1 MFGEYVGLVTIV
13 LFVGAMVW
21 IAWMSRR
28 RSQFGG
34 ISEVSATDQ
43 AQLAQSAR
51 ALFADSGIASSPQ
64 FDTRFLGLLD
74 SVERNLDDIDARL
87 QDLRAFLNGTTMWD
101 RFKDKQK
108 LGLVYSVA
116 AADLARA
123 HQTPGLRQL
132 LANWRM
138 VGAIGSGSAE
148 ISQVPKSWIRPLV
161 SDSGGA
167 PPTPGY
173 KPGRKVARLGRTG
186 TSLVAGFTFSIS
198 GAMIASL
205 FTHNPL
211 TVFEWFFG
219 ILLVIVILY
228 RTPLIRMK

>member
-1 MFGEYVGLVTIV
+1 VFGEYVALATAV

-21 IAWMSRR
+21 IAWMSWR
-28 RSQFGG
+28 RSQYGG
-34 ISEVSATDQ
+34 LSEVSATDQ
-43 AQLAQSAR
+43 AQLAQAAR
-51 ALFADSGIASSPQ
+51 ALFADSAIASSPE
-64 FDTRFLGLLD
+64 FDTQFLSLLD

-87 QDLRAFLNGTTMWD
+87 QNLRAFLKGTTMWD

-123 HQTPGLRQL
+123 QLTPGVRQL

-138 VGAIGSGSAE
+138 VGALGSGSAE

-161 SDSGGA
+161 SDPGGA
-167 PPTPGY
+167 PVTPGY

-186 TSLVAGFTFSIS
+186 TSLVAGFVFSIS

-211 TVFEWFFG
+211 TVFEWFLG
-219 ILLVIVILY
+219 IFLVIVILY

>member
-1 MFGEYVGLVTIV
+1 MFGEYVGLVTMV

-21 IAWMSRR
+21 IAWMSWR

-43 AQLAQSAR
+43 AALAQSAR
-51 ALFADSGIASSPQ
+51 ALLADSAIGSSPE
-64 FDTRFLGLLD
+64 FDTYFLRLLD

-87 QDLRAFLNGTTMWD
+87 QDLRAFLRGTTMWD

-116 AADLARA
+116 AADLAHA
-123 HQTPGLRQL
+123 HLTPGLRQL

-138 VGAIGSGSAE
+138 VGALGSGSAE

-161 SDSGGA
+161 SDPGGA
-167 PPTPGY
+167 PLTPGY
-173 KPGRKVARLGRTG
+173 KPGRKVARLGRTV
-186 TSLVAGFTFSIS
+186 TSLVAGFTFSVS

-219 ILLVIVILY
+219 IFLVIVILY

>member
-1 MFGEYVGLVTIV
+1 MFGEYAGAVTFVLV
-13 LFVGAMVW
+13 LGAMVW
-21 IAWMSRR
+21 IAWMSWE
-28 RSQFGG
+28 RSQYGG
-34 ISEVSATDQ
+34 ISEVTATDQ

-51 ALFADSGIASSPQ
+51 ALFADSAIASSPE
-64 FDTRFLGLLD
+64 FDTRLLSLLD

-87 QDLRAFLNGTTMWD
+87 QDLRGFLKGTTTWD

-123 HQTPGLRQL
+123 RSTPGLRQL

-138 VGAIGSGSAE
+138 VGTLGSGSAE

-161 SDSGGA
+161 SDRGGT

-173 KPGRKVARLGRTG
+173 KPGRKVATLGRTG
-186 TSLVAGFTFSIS
+186 ASLVVGLTLSVT
-198 GAMIASL
+198 GAMIASY
-205 FTHNPL
+205 FVHNPL
-211 TVFEWFFG
+211 TVFEWFLG
-219 ILLVIVILY
+219 IFLVIVILY

>member
-1 MFGEYVGLVTIV
+1 VLGEYAGLITMV

-21 IAWMSRR
+21 IAWMSWR

-51 ALFADSGIASSPQ
+51 ALFADSTIASSPE
-64 FDTRFLGLLD
+64 FDPYFLRLLD

-87 QDLRAFLNGTTMWD
+87 QDLRAFLKGTTAWD

-108 LGLVYSVA
+108 LGVVYSVA
-116 AADLARA
+116 AAELARA
-123 HQTPGLRQL
+123 QSTPGVRQL

-138 VGAIGSGSAE
+138 VGAVGSASAE

-161 SDSGGA
+161 SDPGGA
-167 PPTPGY
+167 LPTPGY
-173 KPGRKVARLGRTG
+173 KPGRTVANLGRTG
-186 TSLVAGFTFSIS
+186 ASLVVGFTFSVS
-198 GAMIASL
+198 GAMIASI

-211 TVFEWFFG
+211 TVFEWFLG
-219 ILLVIVILY
+219 IFLVIVILY